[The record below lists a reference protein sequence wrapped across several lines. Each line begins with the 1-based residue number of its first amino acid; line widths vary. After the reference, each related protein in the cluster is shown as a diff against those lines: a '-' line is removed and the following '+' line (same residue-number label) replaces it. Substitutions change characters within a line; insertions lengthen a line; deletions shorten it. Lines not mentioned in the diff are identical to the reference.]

1 MEKINID
8 DFSKIKIKIGKIL
21 QAERLEESNKLLKL
35 TVDFGNE
42 DIRTVL
48 SGISKWYDPEELLN
62 QNFAFVINLEPR
74 KILDYESQA
83 MILAAYDEENDM
95 VSILKPD
102 KEIEHGTSVN

>member
-48 SGISKWYDPEELLN
+48 SGISK
-62 QNFAFVINLEPR
+62 
-74 KILDYESQA
+74 
-83 MILAAYDEENDM
+83 
-95 VSILKPD
+95 
-102 KEIEHGTSVN
+102 